1 MKNVND
7 VEVLVEEFSSVF
19 SNFMKNTKNIYKTV
33 LESTTHNRQQIE
45 IIKYLNCKG
54 KAKMTDIGKELL
66 VSKPYLTALSD
77 KLIEA
82 GLILREHDKNDRRII
97 TLELTEQGVEMVKTY
112 KKIAEEEL
120 KKRVAQLSEDEV
132 IEMRKMLE
140 AMKNIT
146 GSKFF
151 D

>member
-1 MKNVND
+1 MGNVND

-19 SNFMKNTKNIYKTV
+19 SNFIKNTKNIYKTV

-45 IIKYLNCKG
+45 IIKYLNYKG
-54 KAKMTDIGKELL
+54 KSKMTDIGKELM

-77 KLIEA
+77 KLIESE
-82 GLILREHDKNDRRII
+82 LIIREHDKNDRRII
-97 TLELTEQGVEMVKTY
+97 TLGLTEKGVEMVKTY

-120 KKRVAQLSEDEV
+120 RKRVAQLSADEV
-132 IEMRKMLE
+132 VEMRKMLE

>member
-1 MKNVND
+1 MSNKDD
-7 VEVLVEEFSSVF
+7 VEILVEEFSSVF

-33 LESTTHNRQQIE
+33 LETTEHNRQQIE
-45 IIKYLNCKG
+45 IIKYLHCTG
-54 KAKMTDIGKELL
+54 KSKMTDIGKDLY

-77 KLIEA
+77 KLIET
-82 GLILREHDKNDRRII
+82 GLIVRENDKDDRRII
-97 TLELTEQGVEMVKTY
+97 TLSLTDKGVEMVATY
-112 KKIAEEEL
+112 KKLAEKEL
-120 KKRVAQLSEDEV
+120 RKRVAQLSPDE
-132 IEMRKMLE
+132 IMEMKSMLV